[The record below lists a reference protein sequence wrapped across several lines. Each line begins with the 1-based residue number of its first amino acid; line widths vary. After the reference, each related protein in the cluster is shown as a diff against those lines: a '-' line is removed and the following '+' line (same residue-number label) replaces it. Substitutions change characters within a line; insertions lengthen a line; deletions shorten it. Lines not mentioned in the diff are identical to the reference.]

1 MTNGF
6 NLRGIIAPAG
16 YGSDELRESLDSLL
30 DGFLV
35 DLATKLLLLLPLPFA
50 L

>member
-1 MTNGF
+1 MKNGF

-30 DGFLV
+30 DGFL